1 MKLAFVDVETTGL
14 KPGVN
19 RVIEVAAVIA
29 EAAPTGLSTIDTLDF
44 QQVVDLTQGPWSAK
58 ALEVNGYFPGHP
70 DWDGAP
76 KAGSRKAQ
84 ELWKKLADLLAGCT
98 LCSQNVSFDRD
109 FIAAEMAYFDL
120 PAKWGRRTFDLQ
132 GLAAL
137 VAIKHGLAS
146 ASLHAAYDALGG
158 PKLPEHRAMTDVQR
172 GVYLYKTV
180 AGAFFA
186 A

>member
-19 RVIEVAAVIA
+19 RVIEVAAVVA
-29 EAAPTGLSTIDTLDF
+29 EATQAGLTTLDTLDF

-76 KAGSRKAQ
+76 KAGSPKAQ
-84 ELWKKLADLLAGCT
+84 ELWKKLADLLADCT
-98 LCSQNVSFDRD
+98 LCSMNVSFDRD

-120 PAKWGRRTFDLQ
+120 PAKWGRRTFDLR
-132 GLAAL
+132 GLSSL

-158 PKLPEHRAMTDVQR
+158 PKQPEHRAMPDVWR
-172 GVYLYKTV
+172 GMYLYKAV

>member
-19 RVIEVAAVIA
+19 RVIEVAAVVA
-29 EAAPTGLSTIDTLDF
+29 EATQAGLTTLDTLDF

-98 LCSQNVSFDRD
+98 LCSQNVSLTAISSRRRWRT
-109 FIAAEMAYFDL
+109 L
-120 PAKWGRRTFDLQ
+120 TCRQSGGGGRLT
-132 GLAAL
+132 
-137 VAIKHGLAS
+137 
-146 ASLHAAYDALGG
+146 
-158 PKLPEHRAMTDVQR
+158 
-172 GVYLYKTV
+172 YK
-180 AGAFFA
+180 GWRPL
-186 A
+186 